1 MGPGF
6 LPGPIEQFGPSARYH
21 RLCGRPPDLPVEMR
35 GMPDR
40 TNLGAGRPYS
50 PVVALDAMPFAVL
63 LADPAGRVEA
73 VNESWTSLS
82 GLSAQ
87 DSLGRGW
94 LRALDPESAGRI
106 CTDLAALDPPACS
119 FATDY
124 LLLSRTPRRWTRW
137 WISRSQ
143 QDPERVVVA
152 VADVHDDRTR
162 EADLYH
168 LATHDALTGLLNRSH
183 FLECTEQALRRN
195 ERHRTRVG
203 VVFVDLDGFKR
214 VNDLGGHAVGNRVLT
229 AVASRLS
236 HVVRSADLVARIGGD
251 EFAVLCEDLVDEDQ
265 AAYVVRRV
273 SSALAESVEM
283 AGESWPVAASVG
295 CAIDAGVGDAA
306 EALLDRADRAMYRQK
321 AARRPGEQYVG
332 GAAPTTRDWLHASPA
347 DETLIDAVDTV
358 DVRAAEE
365 AERAEVVE
373 VAAIARWAATPP
385 TTSPPILT
393 RIPAGNGLR
402 SSGTAAGATAT
413 TSPTAAPTSSLLADI
428 QVLRQDLEAI
438 RARLDRLG
446 PPVVDVRDVPDM
458 RRNTA

>member
-1 MGPGF
+1 
-6 LPGPIEQFGPSARYH
+6 
-21 RLCGRPPDLPVEMR
+21 
-35 GMPDR
+35 MPER
-40 TNLGAGRPYS
+40 TNFGAGRPYN
-50 PVVALDAMPFAVL
+50 PTVALDAMPFAVL

-137 WISRSQ
+137 WVSRSE
-143 QDPERVVVA
+143 QDPDRVVVA

-168 LATHDALTGLLNRSH
+168 LATHDALTGLVNRSH

-195 ERHRTRVG
+195 ERHHTRVG

-214 VNDLGGHAVGNRVLT
+214 VNDLGGHAVGNRVLS

-295 CAIDAGVGDAA
+295 CAIDAGAGDTA

-321 AARRPGEQYVG
+321 AARRPGEQFVG
-332 GAAPTTRDWLHASPA
+332 AGPETRDWLHAAPA
-347 DETLIDAVDTV
+347 GEPAVDAADTV
-358 DVRAAEE
+358 DIRTADE
-365 AERAEVVE
+365 AEPAEAVE
-373 VAAIARWAATPP
+373 VAEVAEVAAVARSAAAPP

-393 RIPAGNGLR
+393 RIPAGNGLG
-402 SSGTAAGATAT
+402 SSATAAGATAT
-413 TSPTAAPTSSLLADI
+413 TSPTAAPSSSLLADI

-446 PPVVDVRDVPDM
+446 PPVVDVRDVPDV